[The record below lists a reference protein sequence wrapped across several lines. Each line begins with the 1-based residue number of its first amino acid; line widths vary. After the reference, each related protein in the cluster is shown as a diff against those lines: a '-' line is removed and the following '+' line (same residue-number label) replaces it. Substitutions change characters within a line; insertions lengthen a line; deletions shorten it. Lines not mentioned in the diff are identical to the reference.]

1 MGMNELHGLMMGLGM
16 MPGMTLG
23 QAESLGDASVW
34 SLFRDSFDVFSVVLL
49 VGSMVAV
56 SMIVRLVLDAR
67 RSVIAPDEI
76 VDSLSKKLDSGDLD
90 GFLAAASEDSGIV
103 GAACV
108 GAFNARKNGMAA
120 MKEAAEIGA
129 SNACGRWTR
138 PLDLIRV
145 IGEIGPLVGLAG
157 TVWGMIL
164 AFVQLGQAGGSAG
177 PTDLSLG
184 ISKALFHTLLGL
196 MLAVPCLLIY
206 GWYRSVI
213 EKHCNR
219 AFEQAGGLVDR
230 LVGMDDGEDS

>member
-1 MGMNELHGLMMGLGM
+1 MNEELGS
-16 MPGMTLG
+16 GIET
-23 QAESLGDASVW
+23 SVW
-34 SLFRDSFDVFSVVLL
+34 SLFAESFDVFSVVLL
-49 VGSMVAV
+49 IGSMVAV
-56 SMIVRLVLDAR
+56 SMIVRLVIDAR
-67 RSVIAPDEI
+67 RSVIAPEGI

-90 GFLAAASEDSGIV
+90 LFLAAASEESGIV
-103 GAACV
+103 GSACV
-108 GAFNARKNGMAA
+108 GAFNARANGAVA

-164 AFVQLGQAGGSAG
+164 AFVQLGQEGGSAG

-196 MLAVPCLLIY
+196 MLAVPCLLVY

-230 LVGMDDGEDS
+230 LAGMGEDSE

>member
-1 MGMNELHGLMMGLGM
+1 MNELHGMTNLMGTL
-16 MPGMTLG
+16 TLG
-23 QAESLGDASVW
+23 QSDSLGDASVW
-34 SLFRDSFDVFSVVLL
+34 TLFRDSFDVFSVVLII
-49 VGSMVAV
+49 GSLIAV
-56 SMIVRLVLDAR
+56 SLIVRLVMDAR
-67 RSVIAPDEI
+67 GAVIAPEGI
-76 VDSLSKKLDSGDLD
+76 VSSLSKKLESGKMDS
-90 GFLAAASEDSGIV
+90 FLSAASDDTGIV
-103 GAACV
+103 GSACV
-108 GAFNARKNGMAA
+108 AAFNARTSGPTA
-120 MKEAAEIGA
+120 MREAAEIAA
-129 SNACGRWTR
+129 SNACSRWTR
-138 PLDLIRV
+138 TLDLLRV

-206 GWYRSVI
+206 GWYRSII

-230 LVGMDDGEDS
+230 LAGMGEDS

>member
-1 MGMNELHGLMMGLGM
+1 MNELHGLVDSVGM
-16 MPGMTLG
+16 LTLG
-23 QAESLGDASVW
+23 QTESLGDASVW

-49 VGSMVAV
+49 VGSMIAV
-56 SMIVRLVLDAR
+56 SLIVRLVMDAR
-67 RSVIAPDEI
+67 GAVIAPEGI
-76 VDSLSKKLDSGDLD
+76 VNSLSKKLDSGNEDS
-90 GFLAAASEDSGIV
+90 FLAAASDESGIV
-103 GAACV
+103 GSACV
-108 GAFNARKNGMAA
+108 AAFNARKNGSAA
-120 MKEAAEIGA
+120 MREAAEIAA
-129 SNACGRWTR
+129 SNACSRWTR
-138 PLDLIRV
+138 TLDLLRV

-164 AFVQLGQAGGSAG
+164 AFVRLGQAGGTAG

-206 GWYRSVI
+206 GWYRSII

-230 LVGMDDGEDS
+230 LASMDEDS

>member
-1 MGMNELHGLMMGLGM
+1 ML
-16 MPGMTLG
+16 TLG
-23 QAESLGDASVW
+23 QTESLGDASVW

-49 VGSMVAV
+49 VGSMIAV
-56 SMIVRLVLDAR
+56 SLIVRLVMDAR
-67 RSVIAPDEI
+67 GAVIAPEGI
-76 VDSLSKKLDSGDLD
+76 VNSLSKKLDSGNEDS
-90 GFLAAASEDSGIV
+90 FLAAASDESGIV
-103 GAACV
+103 GSACV
-108 GAFNARKNGMAA
+108 AAFNARKNGSAA
-120 MKEAAEIGA
+120 MREAAEIAA
-129 SNACGRWTR
+129 SNACSRWTR
-138 PLDLIRV
+138 TLDLLRV

-164 AFVQLGQAGGSAG
+164 AFVRLGQAGGTAG

-206 GWYRSVI
+206 GWYRSII

-230 LVGMDDGEDS
+230 LASMDEDS